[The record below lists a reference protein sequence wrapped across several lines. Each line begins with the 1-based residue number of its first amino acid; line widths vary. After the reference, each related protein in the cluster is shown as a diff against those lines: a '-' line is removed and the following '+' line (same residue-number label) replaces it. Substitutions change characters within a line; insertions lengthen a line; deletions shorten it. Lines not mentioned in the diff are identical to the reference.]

1 MKRFISVKISV
12 LLALLLL
19 PMLVF
24 GQQVASVTGVV
35 TDTSGAV
42 VQGVEVKLTDT
53 KTNAVY
59 KTKTNDLGVY
69 LVSNVPPGPGYTM
82 TFAKDGFKTNS
93 VRDVYLGVGV
103 THTLNAQ
110 IEVGSVSQV
119 VEVRASG
126 EASLNT
132 TDASVGNVVNTDQV
146 AGLPIQIRGTP
157 AALLGLQPGVMANSG
172 GGTNRSGAVT
182 GSRTDQG
189 NITIDG
195 IDANDVTTG
204 QAFATVGNAA
214 IDSVQEVR
222 TVTANGSAGE
232 GRSSGGQIEIVTK
245 SGTNGFHGNARWYN
259 RNTLFAANSFFN
271 NKSKI
276 ARPVLNRNQFGG
288 SVGGP
293 ILKDKLFFFFD
304 YEGRRDASGVSY
316 SRTVP
321 LDFIRAGGVAYI
333 NNGTRLSDGKPCDS
347 SSRSDTTPECIT
359 RLTAAQV
366 QALDPL
372 HIGADPNI
380 LSILTS
386 RYPLPNDIPS
396 GNGVTTGIF
405 RFNAP
410 SRRADNTY
418 TSRLDWKPTQ
428 KHSLFA
434 RFNFARRD
442 QDDIVNN
449 VAQQFPGDPTVAK
462 ILVKDYAYALGWT
475 WTINN
480 NMVNQATYGV
490 SRSGLEFPTLFQPT
504 FPNSWTFGPIS
515 NPFPG
520 FSSQTRFVPVPT
532 IRDDF
537 SWTRGTHLF
546 QFGGTIK
553 PIRQNSSLTND
564 FNFVTVGLGGNLG
577 TLDPSVRPANILNTT
592 TATGQYDS
600 MFAFLLGHAAS
611 VATNFNYNTSGQA
624 QKAGTGKS
632 RNFHYNEYEFYGQD
646 TWKLSS
652 SLTLT
657 YGLRWQYY
665 SPPFEA
671 NGFQSVVTS
680 NVDLSSL
687 FTIREHNGLNGI
699 GGANA
704 EPLLTYNLG
713 GPANNAPGYYQG
725 DWNNFA
731 PRLNIAYNPSFK
743 NGFLGKLF
751 GDRKTVL
758 RMGGS
763 MVYDRVGGALSFIA
777 DQVTYLFDNSNT
789 INFGS
794 GGATAALTNDPRFV
808 NFSTL
813 PGTPV
818 APTVTRPNTPFFNGV
833 EPIGNQT
840 GETNY
845 LMAKNFKIP
854 YAYVFSFGIQRELP
868 GNFLLEANYV
878 GRLGH
883 SLWSQAD
890 GAQIVDFKD
899 NTSGQFMLDAFNK
912 LQQQIIA
919 LTPSAGIT
927 AQPWFENQM
936 NAAIAS
942 NFGAG
947 VTCVSFFNPASVN
960 KSCTRL
966 VRAFVSN
973 LVQIGDVS
981 DTVQFLNSQGY
992 LFPNTGLSGQFST
1005 NAYVS
1010 NLSASNYNGLLLT
1023 LRKRPSHG
1031 LQFDFN
1037 YTFSHSIDNLSS
1049 VTNTVF
1055 GGLVCDVRNLRVCR
1069 GNSDFD
1075 VRHII
1080 SANWLYA
1087 LPFGKGRR
1095 ILGGAPRWADAIVGG
1110 WEANGIWTWR
1120 TGYAFSSTTG
1130 SFPVGFVYDSPAVVT
1145 GSTAPL
1151 QANIHVD
1158 STGTVQY
1165 FADNAAALGTLRNPV
1180 GGEIGNRNNL
1190 FGPHFW
1196 NVDLAVLK
1204 NFKMPWS
1211 EKQRLQF
1218 RWESFNLFNH
1228 PSFRLPSVNFNSQ
1241 STFGRIT
1248 SEESTPRQMQFALR
1262 YEF

>member
-1 MKRFISVKISV
+1 MRNTAVKIFALMACFV
-12 LLALLLL
+12 LPIVA
-19 PMLVF
+19 F
-24 GQQVASVTGVV
+24 GQSVASVTGIV
-35 TDTSGAV
+35 TDTSGAI

-59 KTKTNDLGVY
+59 TTKTNELGVY
-69 LVSNVPPGPGYTM
+69 LIGNVPPGPGYAM
-82 TFAKDGFKTNS
+82 TFSKDGFKTNS
-93 VRDVYLGVGV
+93 FKDVYLGVGV

-110 IEVGSVSQV
+110 IEVGSVKQI
-119 VEVRASG
+119 VEVVASG
-126 EASLNT
+126 EATLNT
-132 TDASVGNVVNTDQV
+132 TDASVGNVLSTAQV

-214 IDSVQEVR
+214 IDSVQEFR
-222 TVTANGSAGE
+222 TVTAGVGAGE

-245 SGTNGFHGNARWYN
+245 SGSNEFHGNARWYN
-259 RNTLFAANSFFN
+259 RNTIFAANSFFN

-276 ARPVLNRNQFGG
+276 ARPALNRNQFGA
-288 SVGGP
+288 SIGGP
-293 ILKDKLFFFFD
+293 VWKDKLFFFFD

-321 LDFIRAGGVAYI
+321 LDFIRAGGMAYI
-333 NNGTRLSDGKPCDS
+333 NNNPGCLAT
-347 SSRSDTTPECIT
+347 SRSDTTPTCIT
-359 RLTAAQV
+359 QLTAAQV
-366 QALDPL
+366 QALDPRGT
-372 HIGADPNI
+372 GADPNI
-380 LSILTS
+380 LSVFTS
-386 RYPLPNDIPS
+386 RYPLPNDIPG
-396 GNGVTTGIF
+396 GNGVTTGLF

-410 SRRADNTY
+410 SHRADNTY
-418 TSRLDWKPTQ
+418 TSRLDWKPTF

-434 RFNFARRD
+434 RFNFARRN
-442 QDDIVNN
+442 QDDTVNN

-462 ILVKDYAYALGWT
+462 ILVEDYAYALGWT
-475 WTINN
+475 FTINN
-480 NMVNQATYGV
+480 NMVNQAVYGV

-504 FPNSWTFGPIS
+504 LPNSWTFAPIS

-537 SWTRGTHLF
+537 SWTRGKHLM
-546 QFGGTIK
+546 QFGASIK

-564 FNFVTVGLGGNLG
+564 FNFITVGLGGNLG
-577 TLDPSVRPANILNTT
+577 TLDSTVRPANILASSS
-592 TATGQYDS
+592 TATTLYDS
-600 MFAFLLGHAAS
+600 MFAFLLGHQAAIS
-611 VATNFNYNTSGQA
+611 RNFNYSTAGQPLPA
-624 QKAGTGKS
+624 ATGKN
-632 RNFHYNEYEFYGQD
+632 RNFHYNEYEFYAQD
-646 TWKLSS
+646 TWKLTSA
-652 SLTLT
+652 LTLT

-671 NGFQSVVTS
+671 NGFQTSVTS
-680 NVDLSSL
+680 NVDFSSL
-687 FTIREHNGLNGI
+687 FTIREHNGLSGI

-704 EPLLTYNLG
+704 EPLLTYDLS
-713 GPANNAPGYYQG
+713 GPVNNAPGYYQG

-731 PRLNIAYNPSFK
+731 PRLSIAYNPSFK

-751 GDRKTVL
+751 GDRKTVVRL
-758 RMGGS
+758 GGS
-763 MVYDRVGGALSFIA
+763 MVYDRVGGALTFIA
-777 DQVTYLFDNSNT
+777 DQVSYLFDNSNT
-789 INFGS
+789 INFGN
-794 GGATAALTNDPRFV
+794 GGATAALLNDPRFV
-808 NFSTL
+808 NFTTL
-813 PGTPV
+813 PGVPT
-818 APTVTRPNTPFFNGV
+818 APAVTRPNTPFFSGG

-854 YAYVFSFGIQRELP
+854 YAYVFQLGIQRDLP
-868 GNFLLEANYV
+868 GNFMLEADYV
-878 GRLGH
+878 GRFGH
-883 SLWSQAD
+883 GLWSQAD
-890 GAQIVDFKD
+890 AAQVVDFKD
-899 NTSGQFMLDAFNK
+899 NVSGQFLLDAFNK
-912 LQQQIIA
+912 LQQQIIQGLA
-919 LTPSAGIT
+919 GSQITP
-927 AQPWFENQM
+927 QPWFESQM
-936 NAAIAS
+936 NTAIAH
-942 NFGAG
+942 FYGAG
-947 VTCVSFFNPASVN
+947 QTCASVFGPAIGVAN
-960 KSCTRL
+960 PSCTRVL
-966 VRAFVSN
+966 RAFVLN
-973 LVQIGDVS
+973 TIKIGDVS
-981 DTVQFLNSQGY
+981 DTVQFMNSQGM
-992 LFPNTGLSGQFST
+992 LLPNIGLSGQFST
-1005 NAYVS
+1005 NAYVT
-1010 NLSASNYNGLLLT
+1010 NLSASNYNGLLVT

-1031 LQFDFN
+1031 MQFDFN

-1055 GGLVCDVRNLRVCR
+1055 GGLVCDIRNLRVCR

-1075 VRHII
+1075 VRHIV

-1095 ILGGAPRWADAIVGG
+1095 FAGNASRFVDAVIGG
-1110 WEANGIWTWR
+1110 WEVNGIWTWR
-1120 TGYAFSSTTG
+1120 TGYAFSTTTG
-1130 SFPVGFVYDSPAVVT
+1130 SFPVGFVYDSPAVQT
-1145 GSTAPL
+1145 GSGVPL

-1165 FADNAAALGTLRNPV
+1165 FGDTAAALATMRNPV

-1196 NVDLAVLK
+1196 NIDMAVLK

-1218 RWESFNLFNH
+1218 RWESYNLFNH
-1228 PSFRLPSVNFNSQ
+1228 PSFGLPSRNFNSG
-1241 STFGRIT
+1241 TFGRIT